1 MLVKGDD
8 VPKERAVPL
17 FFWFCL
23 RPITLDSNPDLY
35 FCHLKILDVEN
46 G

>member
-17 FFWFCL
+17 FLVLSKTDYIRLKSGLIFLPFK
-23 RPITLDSNPDLY
+23 NP
-35 FCHLKILDVEN
+35 
-46 G
+46 